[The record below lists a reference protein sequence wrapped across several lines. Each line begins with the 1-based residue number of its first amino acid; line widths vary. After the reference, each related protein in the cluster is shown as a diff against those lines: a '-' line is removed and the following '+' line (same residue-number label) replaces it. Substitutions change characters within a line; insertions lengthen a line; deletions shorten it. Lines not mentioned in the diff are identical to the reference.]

1 MTRTNEANTVADTGA
16 ASGYIGSHA
25 RTYSRWISLLVL
37 CSGFLLIVV
46 DSTVVNV
53 ALPSIQRDLG
63 FSQASLAWVVNAYLI
78 AYGGVLLL
86 AGRLGDLVGRKRVFL
101 VGVAMFTVAS
111 VLCGLSFSQ
120 PVLIAARFVQGIGG
134 AVGSAVILG
143 MVVTMFQEPGERAR
157 AMGIFAFVA
166 SAGGAIGLL
175 AGGLI
180 TETISWHWIF
190 FVNLPIGLLTIM
202 LGLRLIEPDEGV
214 GLRQGADVIGAI
226 LVTAA
231 LMLGVYAIV
240 ESEVYG
246 LVSTHTLGFGA
257 IAVALLV
264 AFVIRQALVP
274 SPLMPLRLFASRNF
288 CGANVIQAL
297 MVAAFFGFFFLGS
310 LYLQRVLQ
318 YGPLQIGLA
327 FLPDTVAMAALSIGL
342 SARFI
347 TRFGSRTVLLAGL
360 STIALGMLLFARSP
374 LFADYVAD
382 LLLPMVLLG
391 IGAGLAFTSLSML
404 AMVDATPSDAG
415 LASGLL
421 NTTTQV
427 GASLGLAVLATISS
441 ERTRD
446 LVAQGQSTTDALSA
460 AYHLTWAISTGL
472 VLVCLGLAATVL
484 KQAAPGPAAPTQPQQ
499 VTNLERELTHSR

>member
-1 MTRTNEANTVADTGA
+1 MIDTHEMTTTAIRVDAVDGRVKSAKRG
-16 ASGYIGSHA
+16 
-25 RTYSRWISLLVL
+25 YSRWVSLLVL
-37 CSGFLLIVV
+37 CTGFLLIVV
-46 DSTVVNV
+46 DGTVVNV

-78 AYGGVLLL
+78 SYAGLLLL
-86 AGRLGDLVGRKRVFL
+86 AGRLGDLIGRKRVFL
-101 VGVAMFTVAS
+101 VGVGMFTVAS
-111 VLCGLSFSQ
+111 ALCGVSFSQ
-120 PVLIAARFVQGIGG
+120 PVLIAARFLQGVGG

-143 MVVTMFQEPGERAR
+143 MVVTMFQDPGERAR

-180 TETISWHWIF
+180 TETVSWHWIF
-190 FVNLPIGLLTIM
+190 FVNLPIGLVTIL
-202 LGLRLIEPDEGV
+202 LGVRLIEPDQGT

-231 LMLGVYAIV
+231 LMLGVYTIV
-240 ESEVYG
+240 ESDVYG
-246 LVSTHTLGFGA
+246 LGSMHTIGFGVGA
-257 IAVALLV
+257 IVLLA
-264 AFVIRQALVP
+264 AFVHRQAVGT

-288 CGANVIQAL
+288 SGANAIQAL

-310 LYLQRVLQ
+310 LYMQRVLQ

-347 TRFGSRTVLLAGL
+347 TRFGSRSVLLAGL
-360 STIALGMLLFARSP
+360 SSIALGMLLFARSP
-374 LFADYVAD
+374 LNADYVAD

-391 IGAGLAFTSLSML
+391 LGAGLAFTSLSML
-404 AMVDATPSDAG
+404 AMADATPADSG

-441 ERTRD
+441 EQARQ
-446 LVAQGQSTTDALSA
+446 LVEQGQTTTDALSA
-460 AYHLTWAISTGL
+460 AYHLTWAISTGV

-484 KQAAPGPAAPTQPQQ
+484 KQPRPS
-499 VTNLERELTHSR
+499 N

>member
-1 MTRTNEANTVADTGA
+1 MRELTTMNPATIEQHSDLKSAG
-16 ASGYIGSHA
+16 

-37 CSGFLLIVV
+37 CTGFLLIVV

-63 FSQASLAWVVNAYLI
+63 FTQAGLAWVVNAYLI
-78 AYGGVLLL
+78 AYGGLLLL
-86 AGRLGDLVGRKRVFL
+86 AGRLGDLLGRKRVFL
-101 VGVAMFTVAS
+101 IGVVMFTVAS

-120 PVLIAARFVQGIGG
+120 ELLIAARFLQGIGG

-143 MVVTMFQEPGERAR
+143 MVVTMFTEPGERAR

-180 TETISWHWIF
+180 TETVSWHWIF
-190 FVNLPIGLLTIM
+190 FVNLPIGLLTFV
-202 LGLRLIEPDEGV
+202 LGVRLIEPDK
-214 GLRQGADVIGAI
+214 GLGLEQGADVIGAI

-231 LMLGVYAIV
+231 LMLGVYTIV
-240 ESEVYG
+240 ESDVYG
-246 LVSTHTLGFGA
+246 LASTRTIVLG
-257 IAVALLV
+257 AVALALLL
-264 AFVIRQALVP
+264 AFVIRQAVIA

-288 CGANVIQAL
+288 SGANVIQSL

-310 LYLQRVLQ
+310 LYMQRVLQ

-347 TRFGSRTVLLAGL
+347 TRYGSHKVLLAGL
-360 STIALGMLLFARSP
+360 SSIALGMLLFARSP
-374 LFADYVAD
+374 INANYLVD
-382 LLLPMVLLG
+382 LLAPMILLG
-391 IGAGLAFTSLSML
+391 LGAGLAFTSLSML
-404 AMVDATPSDAG
+404 AMADATPSDSG

-441 ERTRD
+441 EHARD
-446 LVAQGQSTTDALSA
+446 LVAQGLGTTEALSA
-460 AYHLTWAISTGL
+460 AYHLTWAISTGV
-472 VLVCLGLAATVL
+472 VLVCLVLAATVL
-484 KQAAPGPAAPTQPQQ
+484 KQPSSDPGDPNETSD
-499 VTNLERELTHSR
+499 VTRVPLSV